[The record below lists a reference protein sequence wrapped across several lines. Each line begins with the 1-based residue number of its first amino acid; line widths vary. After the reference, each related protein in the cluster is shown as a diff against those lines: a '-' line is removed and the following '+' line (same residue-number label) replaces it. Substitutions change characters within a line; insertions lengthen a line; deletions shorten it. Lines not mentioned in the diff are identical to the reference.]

1 MFESGLIIFDNNLR
15 IVSLNNAVKRL
26 IGESSLENA
35 GLKFLETGVRSLN
48 GERKKAPLKDFV
60 ISVLKEGTILNLRMK
75 TGLNIV
81 LESLRDENGAIKG
94 ASLILKNAE
103 SRYNKQRK
111 CVHRSDNFA
120 GDYLQKLLQSSNAAI
135 VVFDNKGK
143 FITFNPAAERLT
155 GYTAAEMV
163 GKQNI
168 CLIFPDREK
177 IEQYKSSL
185 FRNEKIEDA
194 ELPVKCKDGRFIHTL
209 TSITMLRNDDSTPMG
224 FMAVAVDISRRKEL
238 ENELESHFQNLE
250 KAVAERTLEL
260 KQTSDFLNQ
269 VLNSSHS
276 YSIITTDS
284 LMKITMFNTGAEKM
298 FGYKDQDV
306 AGADLEMLFNKE
318 ADLKIHEIIKIVYEK
333 GFFEGE
339 QDFIKNG
346 GSKLVG
352 LLTVTP
358 LAGVSSTRV
367 KGYLSIIRDIT
378 QQKFLEQQLIRSEKL
393 AATGKMAAS
402 IAHEIINPLYGIQG
416 CLKQLLED
424 LPLDY
429 KNYDF
434 VDVALRE
441 TYRIA
446 GLLKQMQDFYRP
458 YQERIVPSSVNLIIH
473 EVLSLNRKFI
483 SSNKVRLTLDL
494 QPNMPNIVVPFNQ
507 VKQVFINLL
516 YNAVEAMPGGG
527 SLIIKTRLE
536 EDYITIQF
544 TDTGIGIPS
553 EDIDKIFE
561 PFFTTKSEVRG
572 VGLGL
577 SVTYGIIKGHGGDIS
592 VSSALGEGTTFT
604 VKLPLNPSRRR

>member
-224 FMAVAVDISRRKEL
+224 FMAGAGDISPPKKL
-238 ENELESHFQNLE
+238 ENELGSHFQKLE
-250 KAVAERTLEL
+250 KAGAERTPEI
-260 KQTSDFLNQ
+260 KKNPHFLNQ
-269 VLNSSHS
+269 GLNRSHS
-276 YSIITTDS
+276 YFIITTDS
-284 LMKITMFNTGAEKM
+284 FMKI
-298 FGYKDQDV
+298 
-306 AGADLEMLFNKE
+306 
-318 ADLKIHEIIKIVYEK
+318 
-333 GFFEGE
+333 
-339 QDFIKNG
+339 
-346 GSKLVG
+346 
-352 LLTVTP
+352 
-358 LAGVSSTRV
+358 
-367 KGYLSIIRDIT
+367 
-378 QQKFLEQQLIRSEKL
+378 
-393 AATGKMAAS
+393 
-402 IAHEIINPLYGIQG
+402 
-416 CLKQLLED
+416 
-424 LPLDY
+424 
-429 KNYDF
+429 
-434 VDVALRE
+434 
-441 TYRIA
+441 
-446 GLLKQMQDFYRP
+446 
-458 YQERIVPSSVNLIIH
+458 
-473 EVLSLNRKFI
+473 
-483 SSNKVRLTLDL
+483 
-494 QPNMPNIVVPFNQ
+494 NM
-507 VKQVFINLL
+507 
-516 YNAVEAMPGGG
+516 
-527 SLIIKTRLE
+527 
-536 EDYITIQF
+536 
-544 TDTGIGIPS
+544 
-553 EDIDKIFE
+553 
-561 PFFTTKSEVRG
+561 
-572 VGLGL
+572 
-577 SVTYGIIKGHGGDIS
+577 
-592 VSSALGEGTTFT
+592 
-604 VKLPLNPSRRR
+604 